1 MLSHSNISG
10 LLLKIARCQ
19 VVKVNLATQILR
31 TNITQTCINKYTF
44 FYTEK
49 NYKKLQIYKN
59 WIFDHRKQKISKSQ
73 FYQEICTYVFY
84 VYAVFKKHP

>member
-10 LLLKIARCQ
+10 LLLKIARCE

-49 NYKKLQIYKN
+49 NYKKITNLQKLNIWSQEAEN
-59 WIFDHRKQKISKSQ
+59 IKISILPRDM
-73 FYQEICTYVFY
+73 YLCVLCICCV
-84 VYAVFKKHP
+84 